1 MNDYALNIVAEI
13 RDQGIQERSRLDRER
28 RKEDLSRFAR
38 FSLIFSVHTE
48 TELYVNK
55 AQGRAFSTCVVVFE
69 VDANRRKSID
79 IPCIYAI
86 HVESSVNSL
95 RRYVTWILHTISRKS
110 ETVRNQFIEI
120 LFVKIS

>member
-1 MNDYALNIVAEI
+1 MNIVVEI
-13 RDQGIQERSRLDRER
+13 RDQGTQERSRLDRER
-28 RKEDLSRFAR
+28 CKEDLSRFAR

-48 TELYVNK
+48 TEVYVNK
-55 AQGRAFSTCVVVFE
+55 IQGRAFSTCVAVYE

-79 IPCIYAI
+79 IPCLYAI
-86 HVESSVNSL
+86 HVELSVNPL
-95 RRYVTWILHTISRKS
+95 HCYATWILHTTSCKS